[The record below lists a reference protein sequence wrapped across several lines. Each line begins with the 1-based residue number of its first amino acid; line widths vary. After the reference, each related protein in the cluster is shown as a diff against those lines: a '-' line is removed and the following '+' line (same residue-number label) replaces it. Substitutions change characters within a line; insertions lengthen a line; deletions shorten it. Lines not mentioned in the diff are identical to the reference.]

1 MIRITETMYCDLCG
15 KHIDKSAPI
24 FMGSYEH
31 FKTKHYGG
39 RVYGTLSIGK
49 KRDTKESVDVC
60 CDCAQEI
67 SETIQRLVN
76 GL

>member
-1 MIRITETMYCDLCG
+1 MIRITETMYCDLC
-15 KHIDKSAPI
+15 
-24 FMGSYEH
+24 
-31 FKTKHYGG
+31 
-39 RVYGTLSIGK
+39 
-49 KRDTKESVDVC
+49 DTKESIDVC